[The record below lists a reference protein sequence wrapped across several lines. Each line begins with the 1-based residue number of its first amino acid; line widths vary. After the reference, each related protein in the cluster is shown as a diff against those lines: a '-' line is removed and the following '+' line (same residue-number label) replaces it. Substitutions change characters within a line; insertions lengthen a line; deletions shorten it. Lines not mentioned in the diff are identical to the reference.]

1 MYYSI
6 DPSDLRD
13 RKVIHWIDNTGA
25 LAAMV
30 KGYARKIDSARIVHA
45 FAALAITLNI
55 SPWFEYVR
63 TKANVADLPSREGL
77 QGYCLFED
85 TEFVP
90 ELGSTRVEMR
100 MPPMDAWGSPFGD
113 WIESARRHE
122 AKRRSG
128 YAKRKRHRTD

>member
-1 MYYSI
+1 MY
-6 DPSDLRD
+6 
-13 RKVIHWIDNTGA
+13 
-25 LAAMV
+25 
-30 KGYARKIDSARIVHA
+30 
-45 FAALAITLNI
+45 TLNI

-63 TKANVADLPSREGL
+63 TKANVAELPSREGL

-90 ELGSTRVEMR
+90 KLGSTRVEMR

-113 WIESARRHE
+113 WIKSARKHE

-128 YAKRKRHRTD
+128 HAKRKSRRTE